1 MAVVAPMAAQVAL
14 GEALGTARPAGGDAD
29 GPVPEARPGQVEA
42 RLADRRLLRHHR
54 LDSHRAGIR
63 VGQGRRR
70 PLSALAAE
78 ATAVPAHAEEPKAVG
93 GMRGHEGAIDEARSA
108 AEPLEAP
115 ELPAAR
121 HLVRF
126 QPHPRAIRGPDGHGA
141 HRCVHAAGL
150 GADGNGVGMS
160 LDQAGEG
167 QVLGRDLGQPLEA
180 LPGAAAARRGPR
192 RATGGDEVP
201 EARVCGLLC
210 AEPTRRRRHDASPS
224 ATSVSANPPRAR
236 PTGRP
241 LVITRSQRSDKH
253 LHPRARIAFH
263 KPWSS
268 ARSMAGQ
275 PPASR

>member
-1 MAVVAPMAAQVAL
+1 MAGQVAL
-14 GEALGTARPAGGDAD
+14 GEALGTARPASGDAD
-29 GPVPEARPGQVEA
+29 CAVPEARPGQVEA

-78 ATAVPAHAEEPKAVG
+78 ATAVPAHAEEPEAVG

-108 AEPLEAP
+108 AESLEAP

-121 HLVRF
+121 HLVRL
-126 QPHPRAIRGPDGHGA
+126 QAHPGPSEAQTAMAPAAASMRPASAQMATASACPSTRRASDR
-141 HRCVHAAGL
+141 
-150 GADGNGVGMS
+150 S
-160 LDQAGEG
+160 S
-167 QVLGRDLGQPLEA
+167 GRDLGQPLEA
-180 LPGAAAARRGPR
+180 LPGSAAARHGPR
-192 RATGGDEVP
+192 RATGGHEVP
-201 EARVCGLLC
+201 EARVYGLLC
-210 AEPTRRRRHDASPS
+210 AEPARRRRHDAAPS

-241 LVITRSQRSDKH
+241 LVITRSQRSDRH
-253 LHPRARIAFH
+253 RHPRARIAFH